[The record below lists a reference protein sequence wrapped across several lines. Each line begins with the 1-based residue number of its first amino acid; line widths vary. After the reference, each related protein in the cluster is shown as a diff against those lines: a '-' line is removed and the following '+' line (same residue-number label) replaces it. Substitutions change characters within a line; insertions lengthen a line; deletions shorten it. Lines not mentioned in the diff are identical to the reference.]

1 MTMNNKE
8 KSKNSFEKL
17 CLELVS
23 LLDQEYSAAKAGDYD
38 QMAAINS
45 TKATMQ
51 EQFQDQ
57 LFQYTVSPRGIPEDM
72 TGHVE
77 AVHKASQ
84 RNSAYL
90 AGAIDGVS
98 TLIRELRRSAE
109 ISTFTGLYNSDG
121 SFKASEEAQKNL
133 GKV

>member
-1 MTMNNKE
+1 MTINNLE
-8 KSKNSFEKL
+8 KNKNNFETL
-17 CLELVS
+17 CLELIS
-23 LLDQEYSAAKAGDYD
+23 LLDQEYTAAKAGDYD
-38 QMAAINS
+38 EMAAINT
-45 TKATMQ
+45 TKADKQ
-51 EQFQDQ
+51 SKFQDQ
-57 LFQYTVSPRGIPEDM
+57 LFEYTISPRGIPDDM
-72 TGHVE
+72 AGHIE

-109 ISTFTGLYNSDG
+109 ISTFTGLYNADG
-121 SFKASEEAQKNL
+121 SFKASDEAQKNL

>member
-1 MTMNNKE
+1 ME
-8 KSKNSFEKL
+8 ESKEKL

>member
-1 MTMNNKE
+1 MTMNNTEKE
-8 KSKNSFEKL
+8 KNNFEKL
-17 CLELVS
+17 CLELVA

-38 QMAAINS
+38 QMSAINT
-45 TKATMQ
+45 TKSEKQ

-72 TGHVE
+72 TGHIE

-109 ISTFTGLYNSDG
+109 ISTFTGLYNPDG
-121 SFKASEEAQKNL
+121 SFKASEDAQKNL

>member
-1 MTMNNKE
+1 MTMNNLE
-8 KSKNSFEKL
+8 KNKNNFEKL
-17 CLELVS
+17 CLELVA
-23 LLDQEYSAAKAGDYD
+23 LLDKEYSAAKAGDYD
-38 QMAAINS
+38 EMSEIN
-45 TKATMQ
+45 TLKADKQ
-51 EQFQDQ
+51 SQFQDQ
-57 LFQYTVSPRGIPEDM
+57 LFEYTVSPRGIPEDM
-72 TGHVE
+72 TGHIE

-109 ISTFTGLYNSDG
+109 ISTFTGLYNADG
-121 SFKASEEAQKNL
+121 SFKASDEAQKNL